1 MKEVIMSALTQ
12 SPKLLAID
20 DVARSSLFLDARTAN
35 TFSDQAVSD
44 QELSDIWELA
54 RWAPTSANVQPLRLV
69 YVRTDEGKQRLA
81 PFMSDNNRDKTAT
94 APAVAI
100 LAADLDFHEHIPQLF
115 PQRPQLKDAFAVEA
129 MRHQSARFNAILQA
143 GYFILAVR
151 AVGLAAG
158 PMLGFDGAGVD
169 KEFFGDT
176 TFTSIL
182 VVNIGH
188 PGEDPWFERLPRLD
202 HDQVITWA

>member
-54 RWAPTSANVQPLRLV
+54 RWAPTSANVQPLRLG
-69 YVRTDEGKQRLA
+69 YVRTDEGKDRLL
-81 PFMSDNNRDKTAT
+81 PHMSDNNRDKTAR

-115 PQRPQLKDAFAVEA
+115 PQRPQLKDAFA
-129 MRHQSARFNAILQA
+129 
-143 GYFILAVR
+143 
-151 AVGLAAG
+151 
-158 PMLGFDGAGVD
+158 
-169 KEFFGDT
+169 
-176 TFTSIL
+176 
-182 VVNIGH
+182 
-188 PGEDPWFERLPRLD
+188 
-202 HDQVITWA
+202 

>member
-1 MKEVIMSALTQ
+1 MTAVCDQPILH
-12 SPKLLAID
+12 PID
-20 DVARSSLFLDARTAN
+20 AAARSTLFLDARTAN
-35 TFSDQAVSD
+35 SFSDQAVSD
-44 QELSDIWELA
+44 DELSEIWELA

-69 YVRTDEGKQRLA
+69 YVRTAEGKDRLL
-81 PFMSDNNRDKTAT
+81 PHMSDNNRDKTAR

-115 PQRPQLKDAFAVEA
+115 PQRPQLKDAFADET
-129 MRHQSARFNAILQA
+129 MRHPSARFNATLQA

-158 PMLGFDGAGVD
+158 PMLGFDGPGID
-169 KEFFGDT
+169 QEFFVG
-176 TFTSIL
+176 TSFKTVL

-188 PGEDPWFERLPRLD
+188 PGKDPWFDRLPRLD